1 MKIYAVG
8 GAIRDTLMGLPVHDI
23 DYVVVGSSVEG
34 MIAQGYR
41 PVGKDFPVFLHPET
55 QAEYAL
61 ARTERKTGKG
71 YKDFMFYANPT
82 VTLEQ
87 DLERRDLTIN
97 AMAQEVGADGKWVG
111 PILDPY
117 NGQQDLAARV
127 FRHVSDAFAEDP
139 LRLLR
144 IARFA
149 ARFPEFTVAPETMDA
164 LRSIVQSNELLALS
178 AERIWQELA
187 RGFTASKPMRMFQ
200 VLLDADAAKLLL
212 PSTLT
217 SYLAKEEFR
226 EQLIAHLYAAKNRLE
241 DCCAVTLTYLP
252 ASEIRSWAECVKM
265 PNEVRDFSEIFSEL
279 NALIEKSVDVASAS
293 YQPADVLNWFNRA
306 DVWRKPERGQALLD
320 LAKRIGLNVAP
331 LILAMESAQS
341 LNTAEIIEGVL
352 PEERSNGESIRRAVD
367 AARLLAITTAV
378 SI

>member
-1 MKIYAVG
+1 MKVYAVG

-23 DYVVVGSSVEG
+23 DYVVVGSSVEE

-71 YKDFMFYANPT
+71 YKGFMFYADPS

-87 DLERRDLTIN
+87 DLERRDLTMN
-97 AMAQEVGADGKWVG
+97 AMAQEVGPDSKLVG

-149 ARFPEFTVAPETMDA
+149 ARFPEFTVAPETMAA
-164 LRSIVQSNELLALS
+164 LQAIVQSNELSALS

-187 RGFTASKPMRMFQ
+187 RGLTAHKPMRMFQ
-200 VLLDADAAKLLL
+200 VLLDAGAAKSLL
-212 PSTLT
+212 PSALT
-217 SYLAKEEFR
+217 SSLANEGYREE
-226 EQLIAHLYAAKNRLE
+226 LIVHLHCASERLE
-241 DCCAVTLTYLP
+241 DRCALVLMHLP

-265 PNEVRDFSEIFSEL
+265 PNDVRDFSEIFSEL
-279 NALIEKSVDVASAS
+279 NLLIAKALSPVGGS
-293 YQPADVLNWFNRA
+293 YQAEDVLTWFNRA
-306 DVWRKPERGQALLD
+306 DVWRKPERAQALLD
-320 LAKRIGLNVAP
+320 LAKRIGLNVSP
-331 LILAMESAQS
+331 LIQAMQKSQS
-341 LNTAEIIEGVL
+341 LNTAEIIESV
-352 PEERSNGESIRRAVD
+352 PAEDRSNGERIRSAVD
-367 AARLLAITTAV
+367 VARLSAITAELG
-378 SI
+378 S

>member
-23 DYVVVGSSVEG
+23 DYVVVGSSVEE

-71 YKDFMFYANPT
+71 YKGFMFYANPT

-212 PSTLT
+212 PSTLAF
-217 SYLAKEEFR
+217 YLAKEEFR

-241 DCCAVTLTYLP
+241 DCCAVTLMYLP
-252 ASEIRSWAECVKM
+252 ASEIRSWAGCVKM

-279 NALIEKSVDVASAS
+279 NALIEKSVDVAGAS
-293 YQPADVLNWFNRA
+293 YQPADVLIWFNRA

>member
-23 DYVVVGSSVEG
+23 DYVVVGSSVEE

-71 YKDFMFYANPT
+71 YKGFMFYADPT

-97 AMAQEVGADGKWVG
+97 AMAQEVGVDREWVG

-117 NGQQDLAARV
+117 NGQQDLAAKV

-149 ARFPEFTVAPETMDA
+149 ARFPEFTIAPETMAA
-164 LRSIVQSNELLALS
+164 LQAIVQSNELSALS

-200 VLLDADAAKLLL
+200 VLLDTDAAKVLL
-212 PSTLT
+212 PSILT
-217 SYLAKEEFR
+217 SLIAKEEFR
-226 EQLIAHLYAAKNRLE
+226 EQLINYLHAAASRLE
-241 DCCAVTLTYLP
+241 DRCAVTLMHLP

-279 NALIEKSVDVASAS
+279 YLLVQNTVNIKNGVF
-293 YQPADVLNWFNRA
+293 QPADVLAWFNRA
-306 DVWRKPERGQALLD
+306 DVWRKPDRGQALLE
-320 LAKRIGLNVAP
+320 LAKRIGLDVSA
-331 LILAMESAQS
+331 LISAMQNAQS
-341 LNTAEIIEGVL
+341 LNTAEIIEGV
-352 PEERSNGESIRRAVD
+352 PADQRSNGERIRSAVD
-367 AARLLAITTAV
+367 AARLLAITAAV